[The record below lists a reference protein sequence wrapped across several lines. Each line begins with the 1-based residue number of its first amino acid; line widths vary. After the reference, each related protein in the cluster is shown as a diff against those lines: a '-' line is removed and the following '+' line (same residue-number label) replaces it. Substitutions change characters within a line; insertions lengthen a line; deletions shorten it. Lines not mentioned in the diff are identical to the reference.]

1 MCAHTSGVCCHLGG
15 EWGSNGRRLPICA
28 LTSGVSCQG
37 QRLGRE
43 PTGMRPGRPTALA
56 AGPDMCTH
64 IGSLLP
70 AGLPRSGPA
79 GPGGREPP
87 PFPGRRSPPR
97 ASGAA
102 RGAGGGMRAGPRG
115 ARRRLRPAC
124 APAAWLPAW
133 ASRAGASAP
142 LAGRGSSRADG
153 KRIPRV
159 RVGRVFRHPG
169 AGGGGRLPESPPR
182 VYARDEAS
190 DAGPSRGGVPLLRDV
205 DAPTVHER
213 RSVRG
218 KWPAV
223 RKWEMA
229 ALRARGAD
237 GGGVPHSIL
246 RLLISHPERSGL
258 VV

>member
-1 MCAHTSGVCCHLGG
+1 MHTHRESAANWEGNGGLMAGDSRHEYSRRESPAMVQGLVESQLGCG
-15 EWGSNGRRLPICA
+15 PVARPPWRR
-28 LTSGVSCQG
+28 
-37 QRLGRE
+37 
-43 PTGMRPGRPTALA
+43 
-56 AGPDMCTH
+56 GPDMCTH

-79 GPGGREPP
+79 GPGGREPSIPWP
-87 PFPGRRSPPR
+87 PIPPR
-97 ASGAA
+97 EW
-102 RGAGGGMRAGPRG
+102 RGSRRGGGMRAGPRG
-115 ARRRLRPAC
+115 ARREPRPART
-124 APAAWLPAW
+124 PAAWLPAW
-133 ASRAGASAP
+133 PSRAGASAP

-159 RVGRVFRHPG
+159 RVGRGFRHPG

-182 VYARDEAS
+182 VHTRDEAS

-237 GGGVPHSIL
+237 EGGVRHSIL
-246 RLLISHPERSGL
+246 RLLISRRERSGL